1 MNIKSLSG
9 AVCICLVV
17 ASFNTGAAL
26 VSVDLNTLGDG
37 LITRDTVTSLEWLD
51 VTETA
56 GMSYDNSLT
65 SGLLDLGFRYAN
77 NDEVTLLF
85 NQAFNGYFMTN
96 PTQGYS
102 DTRDFGSYADQAEDV
117 ASFQALFGTTQF
129 DPQDFLYTHMMYR
142 DEDDILRR
150 IGVTYQT
157 ADDWSKVWGLNDP
170 FSPDPI
176 TENVYVGT
184 FLVRGI
190 SSVPVPAA
198 IWLFGSGL
206 IGLIGVARRKKA

>member
-1 MNIKSLSG
+1 MKIKSLISAISLCV
-9 AVCICLVV
+9 AVV
-17 ASFNTGAAL
+17 SFNAGAAL
-26 VSVDLNTLGDG
+26 ISVDLYTEGDG
-37 LITRDTVTSLEWLD
+37 LITRDTVTGLEWLD
-51 VTETA
+51 GIETA
-56 GMSYDNSLT
+56 GMSYNNALT
-65 SGLLDLGFRYAN
+65 SGLVDLGFRYADN
-77 NDEVTLLF
+77 NEVTLLF
-85 NQAFNGYFMTN
+85 NQAFDGYFMTN
-96 PTQGYS
+96 PSQGYS

-117 ASFQALFGTTQF
+117 TSFQALFGTTQF

-157 ADDWSKVWGLNDP
+157 VDDWSRVWGLDDP

-190 SSVPVPAA
+190 STIPVPAA
-198 IWLFGSGL
+198 VWLFGSGL

>member
-9 AVCICLVV
+9 AVCTCLVV

-26 VSVDLNTLGDG
+26 VSEDLSTLGDG

-56 GMSYDNSLT
+56 GLSYNNSLT
-65 SGLLDLGFRYAN
+65 SSLVNLGFRYAN

-85 NQAFNGYFMTN
+85 NQAFNGYVMTN

-102 DTRDFGSYADQAEDV
+102 DTRDIGSYADQAADV
-117 ASFQALFGTTQF
+117 TSFQALFGTTQF
-129 DPQDFLYTHMMYR
+129 VPQNLIYTQMMYR
-142 DEDDILRR
+142 DEGDILRR

-157 ADDWSKVWGLNDP
+157 VDDWSRVWGLDDP

-176 TENVYVGT
+176 TENVYTGT

-190 SSVPVPAA
+190 STVPVPAA
-198 IWLFGSGL
+198 AWLFGSGL
-206 IGLIGVARRKKA
+206 IGLIGVARRKNA